1 MLKKSKNT
9 LCILLILLLALL
21 TACSST
27 NTNSDVVE
35 REVSNIT
42 EESATQDSSENM
54 ESNITPNTD
63 ETGKDEKRLE
73 TDENQ
78 ETSQTPETSKTPETK
93 TPKESKAPETTK
105 PEETKTPETQPPH
118 THSYG
123 GWTVTIKA
131 ACTTKGTETRTCSCG
146 AKETRD
152 IVATGHSYEWVVT
165 KEATT
170 SAEGTKSYKCKVCGN
185 VDKTESIPKI
195 VSTSYNTSW
204 GTRPHEFEEV
214 GTEYFG
220 AYLGTYLHWDRY
232 GNFWWDWSSSSNG
245 HGKQVYS
252 SSIWP
257 VSGSALYFGEGRW
270 ANMNHY
276 WTEGGSTNG
285 SGSWSFGAYSYPG
298 EWGNYETKYNSAP
311 SDADLVYFLG
321 RCGDFVSRGITQDYK
336 INKDV
341 QEMTGLSD
349 AVCNALIA
357 GDKDT
362 VKANFPSGKTAP

>member
-63 ETGKDEKRLE
+63 ETGKDEKKLE

-78 ETSQTPETSKTPETK
+78 ETSQTPETSKT
-93 TPKESKAPETTK
+93 PETTK

-146 AKETRD
+146 AKETRN
-152 IVATGHSYEWVVT
+152 IAATGHSYEWVVT

-170 SAEGTKSYKCKVCGN
+170 SAEGTKSHKCKICGN

-195 VSTSYNTSW
+195 VSKSYNTSW
-204 GTRPHEFEEV
+204 GTRPYEFQEV
-214 GTEYFG
+214 YRMIWAGSPGPLLVF
-220 AYLGTYLHWDRY
+220 HIDRY
-232 GNFWWDWSSSSNG
+232 GNTWWDNSDSETSPHGNYVFNSAILNVGSPKYYGNG
-245 HGKQVYS
+245 HWSNMGNA
-252 SSIWP
+252 W
-257 VSGSALYFGEGRW
+257 GED
-270 ANMNHY
+270 
-276 WTEGGSTNG
+276 EGLLTSNNLA
-285 SGSWSFGAYSYPG
+285 WGAYCADSS
-298 EWGNYETKYNSAP
+298 WGNGEVKNSGLSYDTAILDWNAAKMLWFDLYSGTTSATDEEVSRMAANTGLTESQVRDLIKNPNSAKFP
-311 SDADLVYFLG
+311 
-321 RCGDFVSRGITQDYK
+321 T
-336 INKDV
+336 
-341 QEMTGLSD
+341 TGGTYL
-349 AVCNALIA
+349 
-357 GDKDT
+357 
-362 VKANFPSGKTAP
+362 P